1 MKLGIFT
8 HDVHR
13 RWGSSSAR
21 RACPAGQ
28 RADPPSPRAPK
39 RRMMFAVVISA
50 GWTLSP
56 RHHLGS
62 HCCAPTSRHCSPLQM
77 AKGFG
82 APKKKAAAK
91 SKRPEGNL
99 LFEGQKTF
107 DKHFELFKSLQ
118 DPEDRSNMVD
128 CYVRAEG
135 NDKFW
140 FVGKAVAKA
149 GSCDDAALAMVA
161 QKRLVLEHSKALVRE
176 LAMATAPLQM
186 WVAPPNTEM
195 RVAQKMEGLRRIDQL
210 KRGELSVDDCGYDP
224 ETWTDPKLGFKVR
237 LGDDGQPVGAPTPAK
252 IVAAEDLQ
260 DGVESMKLDLDTDA
274 KVEVTVGGKAF
285 PEPLARAAARAAAA
299 EEKEEAANEDEK

>member
-1 MKLGIFT
+1 MRICRNPCL
-8 HDVHR
+8 
-13 RWGSSSAR
+13 
-21 RACPAGQ
+21 
-28 RADPPSPRAPK
+28 SPRSRSDAPD
-39 RRMMFAVVISA
+39 RIMLAVVISA

-56 RHHLGS
+56 RLGS
-62 HCCAPTSRHCSPLQM
+62 LCSAPTSRPGSPLLM

-82 APKKKAAAK
+82 APKKSGGGFGAPKKAAAAKK

-161 QKRLVLEHSKALVRE
+161 QKRLVLEHAKALVRE
-176 LAMATAPLQM
+176 LAMTTESLQM

-210 KRGELSVDDCGYDP
+210 KRGDLSVEDCGYDP

-237 LGDDGQPVGAPTPAK
+237 LGDET
-252 IVAAEDLQ
+252 LT
-260 DGVESMKLDLDTDA
+260 LT
-274 KVEVTVGGKAF
+274 
-285 PEPLARAAARAAAA
+285 
-299 EEKEEAANEDEK
+299 

>member
-1 MKLGIFT
+1 MLGFGWREAVKPLK
-8 HDVHR
+8 HFF
-13 RWGSSSAR
+13 SF
-21 RACPAGQ
+21 
-28 RADPPSPRAPK
+28 DPPSQMHNTFDGFLSLSIPSLCGSDAPEE
-39 RRMMFAVVISA
+39 RMMLAVVISA

-56 RHHLGS
+56 RLGS
-62 HCCAPTSRHCSPLQM
+62 HCSAPTSRHGSPLLM

-82 APKKKAAAK
+82 APKKSGGGFGAPKKAAAAKK

-149 GSCDDAALAMVA
+149 GSCDDAALAVVA
-161 QKRLVLEHSKALVRE
+161 QKRLVLEHAKALVRE
-176 LAMATAPLQM
+176 LAMTTESLQM

-195 RVAQKMEGLRRIDQL
+195 RVAQKMEGLRRVDQL
-210 KRGELSVDDCGYDP
+210 KRGDLSVDDCGYDP

-237 LGDDGQPVGAPTPAK
+237 LGDET
-252 IVAAEDLQ
+252 LT
-260 DGVESMKLDLDTDA
+260 LT
-274 KVEVTVGGKAF
+274 
-285 PEPLARAAARAAAA
+285 
-299 EEKEEAANEDEK
+299 

>member
-1 MKLGIFT
+1 
-8 HDVHR
+8 
-13 RWGSSSAR
+13 
-21 RACPAGQ
+21 
-28 RADPPSPRAPK
+28 
-39 RRMMFAVVISA
+39 MMLSVVISA

-56 RHHLGS
+56 RHLGS
-62 HCCAPTSRHCSPLQM
+62 HCRAPTSRHCSPLQM

-82 APKKKAAAK
+82 APKKSGGGFGAPKKKPAAK
-91 SKRPEGNL
+91 SKRPAGNL

-161 QKRLVLEHSKALVRE
+161 QKRLVLEHAKALVRE
-176 LAMATAPLQM
+176 LQLATVPLQM

-195 RVAQKMEGLRRIDQL
+195 RVAQKMQGLRRVDVL
-210 KRGELSVDDCGYDP
+210 RRPETLAVDDCGYDP

-237 LGDDGQPVGAPTPAK
+237 LDDETLTPTLTLTSTQPQP
-252 IVAAEDLQ
+252 
-260 DGVESMKLDLDTDA
+260 
-274 KVEVTVGGKAF
+274 
-285 PEPLARAAARAAAA
+285 
-299 EEKEEAANEDEK
+299 

>member
-1 MKLGIFT
+1 
-8 HDVHR
+8 
-13 RWGSSSAR
+13 
-21 RACPAGQ
+21 
-28 RADPPSPRAPK
+28 
-39 RRMMFAVVISA
+39 MMLSVVISA
-50 GWTLSP
+50 GWTMSP
-56 RHHLGS
+56 RHLGS
-62 HCCAPTSRHCSPLQM
+62 HGCAPTGRHCSPVQM
-77 AKGFG
+77 AKGFGAPKKSGGGFG

-91 SKRPEGNL
+91 SKRPAGNL
-99 LFEGQKTF
+99 VFEGQKTF
-107 DKHFELFKSLQ
+107 DTHFELFKSLQ

-135 NDKFW
+135 NEKFW

-161 QKRLVLEHSKALVRE
+161 QKRLVLEHAKALVRE
-176 LAMATAPLQM
+176 LALTTEPLQM
-186 WVAPPNTEM
+186 WVAPGNTEM
-195 RVAQKMEGLRRIDQL
+195 RVAQKMEGLRRVDTL

-260 DGVESMKLDLDTDA
+260 DGVDSMKLDLDTDA

-285 PEPLARAAARAAAA
+285 PEPPARAAARAAAA
-299 EEKEEAANEDEK
+299 AEEAAKEAK